1 MAKINNYPP
10 VDSFTS
16 EEKAEFLSGANFVA
30 SGCKTSGGPKVAAN
44 VPLNIIS
51 PTSLSDLTDDI
62 TQQTVVA
69 NDTRPV
75 SGAAVSSYM
84 ASTGGFVITTLDQ
97 GHPAVT
103 GDPDPKVF
111 YLTPKTTSGTD
122 NVYDEWIY
130 TNNAWEI
137 IGATTVDLTNYYT
150 KTEVDNKVTV
160 TDVTVGGTSVVS
172 NKTAVITIPTQQNAD
187 WNASTGVT
195 AILNKPTIP
204 FTRTYAKFT
213 GGEYSPGDQR
223 FDLSQSS
230 EVQLGLNTD
239 NIRREGSF
247 SADQS
252 LWPRYYYYRVPVAGV
267 YKMALALRLNSSST
281 SAGTTIT
288 NFSFGIARK
297 GTDGSPVIRFDDGSH
312 NVIDQGKLDSS
323 GHGPIMDVH
332 LHTTQ
337 VVNAD
342 EVFTPFIDYSISGIN
357 VTVLYM
363 EFEKIGPAPQVSG
376 N

>member
-130 TNNAWEI
+130 TNSAWEI
-137 IGATTVDLTNYYT
+137 IGATTVDLSNYYT

-204 FTRTYAKFT
+204 VATDFLSINLVTYESYTHDFKPLYKYVKTPGFNITLQTDNELIVPLEANYIYNVTGVIGLANASPAAKIT
-213 GGEYSPGDQR
+213 KIQLD
-223 FDLSQSS
+223 
-230 EVQLGLNTD
+230 VQLQELDAHDDWVDINTSDGKVSSIFYVDYVNTHEKLVPFSMIVPGAANERFRFRLYERYVDEQTGSEATRGWSDGVAQIYGLVV
-239 NIRREGSF
+239 
-247 SADQS
+247 QK
-252 LWPRYYYYRVPVAGV
+252 Y
-267 YKMALALRLNSSST
+267 
-281 SAGTTIT
+281 AGT
-288 NFSFGIARK
+288 
-297 GTDGSPVIRFDDGSH
+297 
-312 NVIDQGKLDSS
+312 QYQL
-323 GHGPIMDVH
+323 
-332 LHTTQ
+332 
-337 VVNAD
+337 
-342 EVFTPFIDYSISGIN
+342 
-357 VTVLYM
+357 
-363 EFEKIGPAPQVSG
+363 
-376 N
+376 